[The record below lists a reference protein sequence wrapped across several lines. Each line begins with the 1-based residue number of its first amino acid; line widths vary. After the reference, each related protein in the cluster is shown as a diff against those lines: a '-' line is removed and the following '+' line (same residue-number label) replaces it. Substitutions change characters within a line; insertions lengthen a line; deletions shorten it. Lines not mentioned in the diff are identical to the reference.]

1 MKGFYLT
8 AAAEEGTM
16 AGNLPPNP
24 ARGST
29 GWTPGAGQW
38 TPHYSVKPA
47 RRQRSWPVIALATVA
62 FLLGATALVVALIR
76 PMKSPSG
83 TSTATSVVPTY
94 TAADADTAH
103 QKLCHAYRLAA
114 RAVQI
119 ETNGAS
125 PERAGIA
132 EVNGAML
139 LDDVVGAFPA
149 IAPNDRAAAV
159 ALARAYNNLAAVA
172 SLNDNSRWQPAVDDA
187 NAKDAAM
194 KKVCGGS

>member
-1 MKGFYLT
+1 
-8 AAAEEGTM
+8 M
-16 AGNLPPNP
+16 AGDLPPNP
-24 ARGST
+24 GGGSA

-38 TPHYSVKPA
+38 PPHYPVKPM
-47 RRQRSWPVIALATVA
+47 RRQRAWPAIALAA
-62 FLLGATALVVALIR
+62 IAILLGAAALVAAFVR
-76 PMKSPSG
+76 PMKSSSG
-83 TSTATSVVPTY
+83 AITATSVVPSY
-94 TAADADTAH
+94 TAADAYTAH
-103 QKLCHAYRLAA
+103 QKLCEAYRLAA

-119 ETNGAS
+119 ETNGTS

-132 EVNGAML
+132 EVNGAMM

-149 IAPNDRAAAV
+149 IAPDERAAAV

-172 SLNDNSRWQPAVDDA
+172 SLNDNSLWQPAVDDA